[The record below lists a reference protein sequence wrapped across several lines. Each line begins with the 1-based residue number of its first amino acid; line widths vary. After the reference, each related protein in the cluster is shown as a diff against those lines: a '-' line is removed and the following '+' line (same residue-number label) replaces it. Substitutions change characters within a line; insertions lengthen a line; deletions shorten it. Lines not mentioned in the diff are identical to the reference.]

1 MPDQTDTPKPPSAP
15 CPVATSEARCPD
27 CDRVLATQA
36 DSDALA
42 GDWPKTPAIW
52 IRKCW
57 RNFKPNDGCPLVPT
71 RTTSLDYHVFNNVRD
86 IQTTAALAA
95 SAGRDGAV

>member
-1 MPDQTDTPKPPSAP
+1 MPDPTDTPKPPSAP

-42 GDWPKTPAIW
+42 GDWPKTPAMP
-52 IRKCW
+52 RS
-57 RNFKPNDGCPLVPT
+57 T
-71 RTTSLDYHVFNNVRD
+71 RGAM
-86 IQTTAALAA
+86 TAPRVTAKQAKRARVLLCEQAEAVIALAA
-95 SAGRDGAV
+95 LDGAGKGER